1 MHRTLQAMAAK
12 ILVGLVALQLHSC
25 APPLVP
31 MVKGMRES
39 WTPVRV
45 ALFLPFE
52 ARHRD
57 KGGEYLD
64 DAAMVVREAVSK
76 ELLRRGCVVASD
88 SALDAIVSSSV
99 GDHQDLTFGQAA
111 EIAGKVGAD
120 IAMIGQLT
128 DYRRGSLFG
137 PSSRVALRF
146 DVVAVDGQGLG
157 AVKYAETAAQ
167 EDPAVLARDVSAK
180 IADSIDSAWGGCS
193 RAESM

>member
-1 MHRTLQAMAAK
+1 
-12 ILVGLVALQLHSC
+12 
-25 APPLVP
+25 

-88 SALDAIVSSSV
+88 SALDAIS
-99 GDHQDLTFGQAA
+99 AA
-111 EIAGKVGAD
+111 
-120 IAMIGQLT
+120 
-128 DYRRGSLFG
+128 
-137 PSSRVALRF
+137 
-146 DVVAVDGQGLG
+146 
-157 AVKYAETAAQ
+157 
-167 EDPAVLARDVSAK
+167 
-180 IADSIDSAWGGCS
+180 
-193 RAESM
+193 